1 MSDVEARP
9 DDGPRD
15 AAPDVLQENDNVF
28 DQALDDPRAAVA
40 AVLMVVDEPVG
51 NVAPATALGPE
62 HGVALSGTTPCFLER
77 LGLSLLDALPPL
89 PPQLAEPVG
98 EPGSHEPDARPG
110 SVAGQDRP
118 TADGLQDRALGTDP
132 RGTGSWNARPQP
144 QEA

>member
-9 DDGPRD
+9 DDGTHD
-15 AAPDVLQENDNVF
+15 AAPDVLQENDNAF

-77 LGLSLLDALPPL
+77 LGLSLLDALPLL
-89 PPQLAEPVG
+89 PPQLAEPVRANRVLTS
-98 EPGSHEPDARPG
+98 PTP
-110 SVAGQDRP
+110 GQDPSRV
-118 TADGLQDRALGTDP
+118 GTGP
-132 RGTGSWNARPQP
+132 RLTVSGTWPSEPIHGSGSWNARPQP